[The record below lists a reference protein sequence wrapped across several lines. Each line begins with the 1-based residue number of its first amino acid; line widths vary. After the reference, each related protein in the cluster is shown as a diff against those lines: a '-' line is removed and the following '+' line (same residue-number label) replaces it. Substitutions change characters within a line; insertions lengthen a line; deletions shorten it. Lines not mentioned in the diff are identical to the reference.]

1 MEIIG
6 IGRKLH
12 ELLTDG
18 LLTLCKSTVMSLAS
32 FERSFGLA
40 RGSLMVGM
48 EETHFV
54 NRCALY
60 TGVRSGVSV
69 MD

>member
-1 MEIIG
+1 MIILDFIYFQIIG

-12 ELLTDG
+12 ELLTGG

-40 RGSLMVGM
+40 RGSLMV
-48 EETHFV
+48 ERLEWKK
-54 NRCALY
+54 LIL
-60 TGVRSGVSV
+60 
-69 MD
+69 